1 MIREPPCHP
10 RLRHHQPRPNVHKRR
25 RSPSQRTVASP
36 SLKRRP
42 SFHPDGKSQLNLSGM
57 APQTEARIRKI
68 SLFVHDG
75 KAMNNQQAFTK
86 NTAGSRTKQPVQS
99 VSKLASERFRNLIAR
114 IWTIPA
120 HRSSD
125 VLATAV
131 RSWPIALWVMQ
142 NGLRKLL
149 HRLCPVRFLPIPRQ
163 ELVNLMLIGEA
174 TSPLVWA
181 KEHVAW
187 ALAQRRR
194 ASEGRQSLAACAAR
208 LRLGCPASGCTIS
221 I

>member
-57 APQTEARIRKI
+57 APQTEARIGKI
-68 SLFVHDG
+68 SLFVHGG

-149 HRLCPVRFLPIPRQ
+149 HRLSCPVSPNPKTGAGQSHVDRGGDLAPCFGKRACG
-163 ELVNLMLIGEA
+163 MGTCA
-174 TSPLVWA
+174 TSSS
-181 KEHVAW
+181 K
-187 ALAQRRR
+187 
-194 ASEGRQSLAACAAR
+194 
-208 LRLGCPASGCTIS
+208 
-221 I
+221 